1 MRVFFKSLLILSSLN
16 ICFSQGDIYQNE
28 EQIKSEWKGYSTF
41 QKDEM
46 ISFCDFLFK
55 EGHYERC
62 LLTLF
67 QILYKFSD
75 DKLLS
80 STVNYYIGRCYEEI
94 QSYDLALK
102 YYRRVNSGNNDEL
115 LSKASNYR
123 YQYVNLISDSVDQ
136 VLNDTKNSDD
146 PYMMTF
152 RGYAYLKKFD
162 WENARATF
170 ISAQE
175 NFKHQHYDDLL
186 TPIFQLIENVN
197 NVDSYNKY
205 LVFLSSAFIPGGGQF
220 LLKEWGNGQGILSS
234 VLLLLL
240 ASNWALEERV
250 NGSSRLV
257 ENYSTSLPLMRSFN
271 GDNNSFNLKKTD
283 KMPQKILVTH
293 SNSRYILMPLVVS
306 AGIFISS
313 SINSFRDTKAKNN
326 KLLEYFL
333 NDNLEILN
341 PKYFLDFPE
350 PQLMNTRF

>member
-1 MRVFFKSLLILSSLN
+1 MRVFYKPLLILPLLS
-16 ICFSQGDIYQNE
+16 ICFSQSDKYRNE

-46 ISFCDFLFK
+46 VSFCDFLFK

-62 LLTLF
+62 LLTAF

-75 DKLLS
+75 DKLLN

-136 VLNDTKNSDD
+136 VLNDTKNLDD

-175 NFKHQHYDDLL
+175 NFEHQHYVDLMI
-186 TPIFQLIENVN
+186 PIFQFIENVN
-197 NVDSYNKY
+197 NVDNYNKY
-205 LVFLSSAFIPGGGQF
+205 LVFLSSALIPGGGQF
-220 LLKEWGNGQGILSS
+220 LLKEWSNGQGILSS

-240 ASNWALEERV
+240 ASNWALEEKV

-257 ENYSTSLPLMRSFN
+257 ENHSNSLPLMRSYN
-271 GDNNSFNLKKTD
+271 DNSDSFNLKKAD
-283 KMPQKILVTH
+283 KIPQKILVTH
-293 SNSRYILMPLVVS
+293 SNSRYILLPLIIGT
-306 AGIFISS
+306 GIFISS
-313 SINSFRDTKAKNN
+313 SINSFNDTKTKNK

-341 PKYFLDFPE
+341 PEYFLDFPE
-350 PQLMNTRF
+350 PQLTNLRF

>member
-1 MRVFFKSLLILSSLN
+1 MRAFFKSLLILYSLS
-16 ICFSQGDIYQNE
+16 ICFSQKNIYQNE

-62 LLTLF
+62 LLTSF

-94 QSYDLALK
+94 QSYELALK
-102 YYRRVNSGNNDEL
+102 YYRKVNSGGSDDL
-115 LSKASNYR
+115 LSMAANYR

-175 NFKHQHYDDLL
+175 NFEHQHYDDLL
-186 TPIFQLIENVN
+186 TPIFRLIENVN
-197 NVDSYNKY
+197 DVDNYNKY
-205 LVFLSSAFIPGGGQF
+205 LVFLSSACIPGGGQF

-240 ASNWALEERV
+240 ASNWALEDKGS
-250 NGSSRLV
+250 GSSRLV
-257 ENYSTSLPLMRSFN
+257 ENYSTSLPLIRNYNS
-271 GDNNSFNLKKTD
+271 DSNNLNLKKTD
-283 KMPQKILVTH
+283 KMPQKIIVTH
-293 SNSRYILMPLVVS
+293 SNSRYILLPLVVS

-313 SINSFRDTKAKNN
+313 SINSFKDTKTKNN

-333 NDNLEILN
+333 NDNLNILN
-341 PKYFLDFPE
+341 PKNFLDFPE
-350 PQLMNTRF
+350 PQLIYPRS